1 MERGGTR
8 TLAIMSAIP
17 RTPPLGVGEDTKE
30 DGKGK
35 RWPRS
40 AAKFYG
46 ISLAVLI

>member
-1 MERGGTR
+1 MLSDGETFSR
-8 TLAIMSAIP
+8 T
-17 RTPPLGVGEDTKE
+17 DTKE

-46 ISLAVLI
+46 ISLVVLI